1 MSRRAF
7 HVVQT
12 SLLASIAV
20 LVASVALTAGQGPR
34 TPMVADALRWPTER
48 PPRPL
53 AAKAVTFPKYEI
65 RSLPN
70 GLRVVLVSQNEQ
82 PIVSAR
88 MLVRAGAAQDPKGK
102 EGLAMLTAAL
112 LDQGTA
118 TRSSAEI
125 AEEIDFM
132 GGLLGTGAG
141 TDLSFVNTVSMTDG
155 LGQALDLMGDVV
167 RRPAF
172 AAAEIERQRQQAL
185 SSLTVAADDPDTVA
199 SQLIDRLVFG
209 FHPYGLPSGGTVQS
223 LSSLTRQDF
232 VDFHKAWFVPN
243 NALIAIVGDVPPD
256 AAFQQVQRVFGDWA
270 QGAVPAFAPM
280 DPPPPVKRLVVV
292 DKPGSV
298 QTEIRAGHLAFER
311 RHPDHLVMDQVVK
324 ILGGEGGNRL
334 QQVLRTQKALTYG
347 ASADLD
353 AYKLTGAIIAETDT
367 RTEATAEAV
376 RTVVDE
382 FFRLQ
387 RERVYEGE
395 LEGAQDFLAGSFP
408 LSIESPDAIA
418 TRVLNQLFYDLP
430 LEDLPA
436 YPERVRSVTVDDVQR
451 VAKAWLKPGQL
462 SVVLVGDADR
472 FMKDLAGAGFTSIER
487 IPIEQ
492 LDMTAADLRRAG
504 RGPQD

>member
-7 HVVQT
+7 HVVQS

-20 LVASVALTAGQGPR
+20 LVASVALLAGQPR
-34 TPMVADALRWPTER
+34 VPMVADALRWPTER

-53 AAKAVTFPKYEI
+53 PAKPVTFPKYEI
-65 RSLPN
+65 RTLAN
-70 GLRVVLVSQNEQ
+70 GLKVVLVSQNEQ
-82 PIVSAR
+82 PIISAR
-88 MLVRAGAAQDPKGK
+88 MLIRAGAAQDPRGK

-112 LDQGTA
+112 LDQGTE

-132 GGLLGTGAG
+132 GGLLGSGAG
-141 TDLSFVNTVSMTDG
+141 TDLSFVNTVSMSDG

-172 AAAEIERQRQQAL
+172 SAAEIERQRQQAL
-185 SSLTVAADDPDTVA
+185 SSLTVAAEDPDTVA
-199 SQLIDRLVFG
+199 SQAIDRLVFG
-209 FHPYGLPSGGTVQS
+209 FHPYGLPSGGTAQS
-223 LSSLTRQDF
+223 LLSLTRQDF
-232 VDFHKAWFVPN
+232 VDYHKAWFVPN
-243 NALIAIVGDVPPD
+243 NALIAIVGDVAPD

-280 DPPPPVKRLVVV
+280 EPPPPVKRLIVI
-292 DKPGSV
+292 DKPGAV
-298 QTEIRAGHLAFER
+298 QTEIRAGHLAFPR

-353 AYKLTGAIIAETDT
+353 AYKLTGAVIAETDT
-367 RTEATAEAV
+367 RTQATAEAV

-387 RERVYEGE
+387 RERVYEAE

-418 TRVLNQLFYDLP
+418 TRVLNQLFYELP

-436 YPERVRSVTVDDVQR
+436 YPERVRSVTADDVQR
-451 VAKAWLKPGQL
+451 VARAWLKPAQL

-472 FMKDLAGAGFTSIER
+472 FMKDLAGAGFTNIER
-487 IPIEQ
+487 IPIEE
-492 LDMTAADLRRAG
+492 LDLTAADLRRPA
-504 RGPQD
+504 RGPRD

>member
-7 HVVQT
+7 HVVQS
-12 SLLASIAV
+12 SLLVAIAIT
-20 LVASVALTAGQGPR
+20 VASVAVTAGQQR
-34 TPMVADALRWPTER
+34 ADALRWPSER

-53 AAKAVTFPKYEI
+53 PAKPVKFPPYEI
-65 RSLPN
+65 RTLAN
-70 GLRVVLVSQNEQ
+70 GLQVVLVSQDEQ
-82 PIVSAR
+82 PVVSAR

-112 LDQGTA
+112 LDQGT
-118 TRSSAEI
+118 TSRSAAQI

-141 TDLSFVNTVSMTDG
+141 TDLSFVNTVSMSDG
-155 LGQALDLMGDVV
+155 LAQALDLMGDVV

-172 AAAEIERQRQQAL
+172 AAAEIDRQRGQAL
-185 SSLTVAADDPDTVA
+185 SSLKVAADDPDTVA
-199 SQLIDRLVFG
+199 SQVIDRLVFG
-209 FHPYGLPSGGTVQS
+209 FHPYGLPSSGTAAS
-223 LSSLTRQDF
+223 LSGLTRDDF
-232 VDFHKAWFVPN
+232 VAFHKAWFVPN
-243 NALIAIVGDVPPD
+243 NALIAIVGAVPAND
-256 AAFQQVQRVFGDWA
+256 AFAQVQRVFGDWPR
-270 QGAVPAFAPM
+270 GDVPAFAPM
-280 DPPPPVKRLVVV
+280 EPPPPVKRVVV
-292 DKPGSV
+292 IDKPGSV
-298 QTEIRAGHLAFER
+298 QTEIRAGHLAIPR
-311 RHPDHLVMDQVVK
+311 KHADHLVMDQVVK

-334 QQVLRTQKALTYG
+334 QQVLRTQKSLTYG

-353 AYKLTGAIIAETDT
+353 AYKMAGGVIAETDT
-367 RTEATAEAV
+367 RTEATTEAL

-395 LEGAQDFLAGSFP
+395 LEGAQNFLAGSFP

-436 YPERVRSVTVDDVQR
+436 YPERVRSVTPDDVQR
-451 VAKAWLKPGQL
+451 VAKAWLKPAQL

-472 FMKDLAGAGFTSIER
+472 FIDQLVGAGFTSVER
-487 IPIEQ
+487 IPIEE
-492 LDMTAADLRRAG
+492 LDLSAADLRRRPAA
-504 RGPQD
+504 Q

>member
-12 SLLASIAV
+12 SLLASIAL
-20 LVASVALTAGQGPR
+20 LVASVGLSAGQARVPS
-34 TPMVADALRWPTER
+34 VADQLRWPSER

-53 AAKAVTFPKYEI
+53 EAKSVKFPPYEI
-65 RSLPN
+65 RTLPN
-70 GLRVVLVSQNEQ
+70 GLQVVLVSQNEQ
-82 PIVSAR
+82 PIISAR

-118 TRSSAEI
+118 TKSSGAI

-141 TDLSFVNTVSMTDG
+141 TDLSFVNTISMSDG
-155 LGQALDLMGDVV
+155 LGEALDLMSDVV

-172 AAAEIERQRQQAL
+172 DAQEIERQRQQAL
-185 SSLTVAADDPDTVA
+185 SSLTVAAEDPDTVA
-199 SQLIDRLVFG
+199 SQVIDRLVFG
-209 FHPYGLPSGGTVQS
+209 FHPYGMPSGGTVSS
-223 LSSLTRQDF
+223 LRSLTRDDF
-232 VDFHKAWFVPN
+232 VNFHKAWFVPN
-243 NALIAIVGDVPPD
+243 NALIAIVGDVAPD
-256 AAFQQVQRVFGDWA
+256 VAFKQVERVFGDWA
-270 QGAVPAFAPM
+270 KGMVPAFAPTE
-280 DPPPPVKRLVVV
+280 PPPPVRRVIVV
-292 DKPGSV
+292 DKPGAV
-298 QTEIRAGHLAFER
+298 QTEIRAGHLAFPR
-311 RHPDHLVMDQVVK
+311 THPDHLVMDQVVK

-353 AYKLTGAIIAETDT
+353 AYKLSGAVIAETDT
-367 RTEATAEAV
+367 RTEGTVEAV

-382 FFRLQ
+382 FFKLQ
-387 RERVYEGE
+387 RERVYDGE

-418 TRVLNQLFYDLP
+418 TRVLNQLFYGLP

-436 YPERVRSVTVDDVQR
+436 YPERVRSVTTDDVQR
-451 VAKAWLKPGQL
+451 IAKQWLKPAQL
-462 SVVLVGDADR
+462 SIVLVGDASR
-472 FMKDLAGAGFTSIER
+472 FLKELAGAGFTNVER
-487 IPIEQ
+487 IPIDQ
-492 LDMTAADLRRAG
+492 LDLTAADLKRPA
-504 RGPQD
+504 RGAQD

>member
-7 HVVQT
+7 HVVQS

-20 LVASVALTAGQGPR
+20 LVTAVGLAGQGRVPS
-34 TPMVADALRWPTER
+34 VADALRWPTER

-53 AAKAVTFPKYEI
+53 SAKKVVFPPYEI
-65 RSLPN
+65 RTLPN
-70 GLRVVLVSQNEQ
+70 GLQVVLVSQNEQ

-88 MLVRAGAAQDPKGK
+88 MLVRAGAAQDPRGK
-102 EGLAMLTAAL
+102 EGLAMLTSAL
-112 LDQGTA
+112 LDQGT
-118 TRSSAEI
+118 TSKSSAQI
-125 AEEIDFM
+125 AEQIDFM

-141 TDLSFVNTVSMTDG
+141 TDLSFVNTVSMSDG
-155 LGQALDLMGDVV
+155 LGEALDLMSDVA

-172 AAAEIERQRQQAL
+172 ADAEIERQRQQAL
-185 SSLTVAADDPDTVA
+185 SSLTVAAEDPDTVA
-199 SQLIDRLVFG
+199 SQVIDRLVFG
-209 FHPYGLPSGGTVQS
+209 FHPYGMPSGGTATS
-223 LSSLTRQDF
+223 LASLTRQDF
-232 VDFHKAWFVPN
+232 VAFHKSWFVPN
-243 NALIAIVGDVPPD
+243 NALIAIVGDVTPD
-256 AAFQQVQRVFGDWA
+256 AAYKEVARVFGDWA
-270 QGAVPAFAPM
+270 KGDVPAFAPA
-280 DPPPPVKRLVVV
+280 DPPPPVRRVIVV
-292 DKPGSV
+292 DKPGAV
-298 QTEIRAGHLAFER
+298 QTEIRAGHLAFPR
-311 RHPDHLVMDQVVK
+311 THTDHLVMDQVVK

-353 AYKLTGAIIAETDT
+353 AYKLAGAVIAETDT
-367 RTEATAEAV
+367 RTDGTIEAV

-418 TRVLNQLFYDLP
+418 TRVLNQLFYGLP

-451 VAKAWLKPGQL
+451 VAKQWLKPTQL
-462 SVVLVGDADR
+462 SLVLVGDASR
-472 FMKDLAGAGFTSIER
+472 FLKDLAGAGFTNVER
-487 IPIEQ
+487 VPIED
-492 LDMTAADLRRAG
+492 LDLTAADLRRPA
-504 RGPQD
+504 RGAR